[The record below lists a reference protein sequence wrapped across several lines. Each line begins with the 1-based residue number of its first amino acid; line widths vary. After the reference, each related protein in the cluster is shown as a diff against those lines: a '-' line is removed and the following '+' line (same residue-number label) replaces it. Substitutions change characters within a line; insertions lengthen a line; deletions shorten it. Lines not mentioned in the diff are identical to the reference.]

1 MNINLL
7 VIIKTETNKGERMKK
22 GIIFYLL
29 STLFFIGCGE
39 KTSSSDIEE
48 RSNNKKSNMQDEST
62 LTKGYFKYTVNENS
76 DKIEAF
82 EDGRNDITI
91 TEDQVVVRVK
101 DLNGVNFLITMQGK
115 GIADNPV
122 QTYVPIAPGLK
133 KEDYKAT
140 ITVVALEEEDRLNPF
155 RWKSGELTIT
165 EYNVNDGTLKG
176 EFSGKG
182 GKTRDIKNE
191 NPVIFTGKFEMQ
203 FSTIADYREE

>member
-1 MNINLL
+1 
-7 VIIKTETNKGERMKK
+7 MKK
-22 GIIFYLL
+22 GIILYLL
-29 STLFFIGCGE
+29 ITIFFIGCGE

-48 RSNNKKSNMQDEST
+48 KSNNKKSNMQDENT
-62 LTKGYFKYTVNENS
+62 LTMGYFEYTVNENS

-133 KEDYKAT
+133 KEDYKAL
-140 ITVVALEEEDRLNPF
+140 ITVLGLEEDDRLNPF
-155 RWKSGELTIT
+155 RWKSGELIIT

-176 EFSGKG
+176 EFSGNG

-191 NPVIFTGKFEMQ
+191 NPIVFSGKFAMQ
-203 FSTIADYREE
+203 FSTIADYRGN

>member
-1 MNINLL
+1 
-7 VIIKTETNKGERMKK
+7 MKK
-22 GIIFYLL
+22 GIIFYLFITVSL
-29 STLFFIGCGE
+29 IGCSE

-48 RSNNKKSNMQDEST
+48 KSNTKKNNLQDEKT
-62 LTKGYFKYTVNENS
+62 LTAGYFEYTVNENS
-76 DKIEAF
+76 DKIKAF

-122 QTYVPIAPGLK
+122 HTYVPIAPGLK
-133 KEDYKAT
+133 KEDYKAL
-140 ITVVALEEEDRLNPF
+140 ITVVGLEEEDRLNPF

-165 EYNVNDGTLKG
+165 EYNANDGTLKG

-191 NPVIFTGKFEMQ
+191 NPVTFTGDIDMKFA
-203 FSTIADYREE
+203 TLVDYREE